1 MGVIKLLFILFLYG
15 CSQVSTQ
22 KPRDVED
29 LVSVDATLNHI
40 FASYMKGCVDAF
52 KELKVPISFENCRDK
67 AKLHKNEVQE
77 ILDQ

>member
-1 MGVIKLLFILFLYG
+1 MIKLLFILFLYG

-22 KPRDVED
+22 KPRDVSD

-40 FASYMKGCVDAF
+40 LSSYMKGCVDAF
-52 KELKVPISFENCRDK
+52 TELKVPVSFENCRDK
-67 AKLHKNEVQE
+67 AKLHKKEVQE

>member
-1 MGVIKLLFILFLYG
+1 
-15 CSQVSTQ
+15 
-22 KPRDVED
+22 
-29 LVSVDATLNHI
+29 VSVDATLNHI

-52 KELKVPISFENCRDK
+52 QELKVPISFENCRDK